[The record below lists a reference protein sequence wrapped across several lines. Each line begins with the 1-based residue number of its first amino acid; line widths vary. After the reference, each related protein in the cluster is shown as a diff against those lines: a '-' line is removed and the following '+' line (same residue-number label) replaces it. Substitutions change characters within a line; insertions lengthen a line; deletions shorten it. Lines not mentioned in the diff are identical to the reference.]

1 MTTAFTSIQAAIVAA
16 LAQAPA
22 LAGGRVFAN
31 RVRAVAQQYDAYLVV
46 RTDQSAATETVLGF
60 NDWQTVYVIEA
71 YARASTAGADPIA
84 AVDGLL
90 AAVWARLSALQP
102 ASLGVMQIDTRP
114 GIDWQVDDGETPV
127 ACAVLRVVAKHR
139 TPINSLEPTP

>member
-1 MTTAFTSIQAAIVAA
+1 MTTAFVSIQAAIVAA

-46 RTDQSAATETVLGF
+46 RTDQAAATETVLGF
-60 NDWQTVYVIEA
+60 NDWQTVYAIEA
-71 YARASTAGADPIA
+71 YARASTAGADPV
-84 AVDGLL
+84 AVVDALL
-90 AAVWARLSALQP
+90 ADVWARVNALQP
-102 ASLGVMQIDTRP
+102 VNLGVMQIDTRP

-127 ACAVLRVVAKHR
+127 ACAVLRIVCTHR
-139 TPINSLEPTP
+139 TPCNSLEPTP